1 MVYEL
6 RERREG
12 FIIPPI
18 YLFCHSRPPRFGRLE
33 ITTGVRP
40 SSVDHR
46 TLRPA
51 GWRGV
56 NRSTRSSTAMCHRYS
71 IFTTRNRNPG
81 VDVTPGTKDRTH
93 QPQSCRRR
101 TTVHDAAF
109 SRGRRHEASQPASYT
124 PILRE
129 RETAYPKGVGRFQR
143 HRSSTYTEA
152 IHVAELGALLASGS
166 LVLLSSR
173 RPNCQTDSPGV
184 HASARVRTTSS
195 GSPRQSRQTPPYTWS
210 AVEGA
215 GSEETRSPGER
226 PLRVNE
232 LFLTATVS
240 RAAGGVSRRR
250 HVEAGV
256 DSTVQSTLRTGPNS
270 D

>member
-124 PILRE
+124 HLSCGNEKQRIRRGSDGSRDTDRAHIRKRFTSPNWARCSRLAHSFSSRVVD
-129 RETAYPKGVGRFQR
+129 RTARRTVQEFTRPHG
-143 HRSSTYTEA
+143 SEP
-152 IHVAELGALLASGS
+152 LLPDHHGS
-166 LVLLSSR
+166 LAKR
-173 RPNCQTDSPGV
+173 
-184 HASARVRTTSS
+184 
-195 GSPRQSRQTPPYTWS
+195 
-210 AVEGA
+210 
-215 GSEETRSPGER
+215 
-226 PLRVNE
+226 
-232 LFLTATVS
+232 
-240 RAAGGVSRRR
+240 
-250 HVEAGV
+250 
-256 DSTVQSTLRTGPNS
+256 LRTPGLPS
-270 D
+270 RGRDQKKHVPPVSVRFG